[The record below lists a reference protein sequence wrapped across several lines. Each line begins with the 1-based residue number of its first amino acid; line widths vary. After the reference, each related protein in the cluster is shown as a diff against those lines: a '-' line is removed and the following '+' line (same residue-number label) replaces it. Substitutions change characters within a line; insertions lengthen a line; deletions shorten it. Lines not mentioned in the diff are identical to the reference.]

1 MEMDLSNVVG
11 GEHGEPSGSGGGGDD
26 SSGMSENATNNNNS
40 NKDKVHIPIRK
51 IYIHP
56 IPLNVSLLLIC
67 INRGPQTNTLTKID
81 FFSR

>member
-1 MEMDLSNVVG
+1 MDLSNVVG

-56 IPLNVSLLLIC
+56 IPLNVSSHHIC
-67 INRGPQTNTLTKID
+67 IDRESRTNKQTKINI
-81 FFSR
+81 FSR